1 MSQLL
6 RTALAYAS
14 RGMAVFPVVPRDKR
28 PAVHNGVKR
37 ATTNADE
44 ITGWWRSTPEFNI
57 GLATGPR
64 SGCFVVDVDGDDG
77 DASLAELVRQ
87 HGALPA
93 TAASLTGRGS
103 HLWFKWP
110 DRNVRISAGKVAPGI
125 DVRGDGGYVLAPPSI
140 HPSGAIYAWSVDA
153 PDTIAPAPQWLLD
166 KITAPT
172 FSEPAARP
180 AGEWA
185 ELIGSG
191 VGEGQRNDTIA
202 RLSGYLLRR
211 HVDPLVTL
219 ELMLFAFNEARCRP
233 PLEPDEVGPII
244 LSIAKKERGKR
255 GGFGR

>member
-28 PAVHNGVKR
+28 PAVHNGVLR
-37 ATTNADE
+37 ATTDANV
-44 ITGWWRSTPEFNI
+44 ITGWWRNTDHNI
-57 GLATGPR
+57 GIATGPK
-64 SGCFVVDVDGDDG
+64 SGVFVIDIDGEQGDG
-77 DASLAELVRQ
+77 SIDMLVRQ
-87 HGALPA
+87 HGPLPA
-93 TAASLTGRGS
+93 TAESLTGRGA
-103 HLWFKWP
+103 HLYFRWP
-110 DRNVRISAGKVAPGI
+110 AGRNIRNSVEKLGPSL

-140 HPSGAIYAWSVDA
+140 HPSGAIYAWDVDA

-219 ELMLFAFNEARCRP
+219 ELMFAFNEARCRP
-233 PLEPDEVGPII
+233 PLERDEVGRTV